1 MSHSSSNS
9 RRTDSGKSSVGGLDT
24 VMVIRLVLAS
34 LIFAVSLILQLPDL
48 LGTVLLI
55 VSAIIA
61 GYDIVLQAA
70 EQAKGGNIYSLQTV
84 IVFVTA
90 LSFIIGFGIEG
101 AALIILYQ
109 IGFGLIAYASER
121 TKRSALELLQYNDR
135 ETVEQV
141 SEIVS
146 DPDNTAMSLESA
158 TGGAASFVLKAAIV
172 FAVIFAVVAPIVT
185 AMSFVVA
192 IHRALTIII
201 VATPLSVVVS
211 IPLANHV
218 GLCYAAQFGVVYRN
232 ASVMEQAAS
241 SKLAVMDKAGVFTA
255 DCPKLVSVQPSIL
268 DKNTFMTFAAHAAYY
283 SSQSFAKAISASWAN
298 DYRLELVSDFVD
310 IPGYGVDLTIG
321 GAHVTLA
328 SRELFVSRGVSVP
341 FEEISNN
348 KVMYMTVSDRYVG
361 YLVISDEVS
370 SDVKGL
376 VSELKAA
383 GIAKCILLSEEGSD
397 ATEALSDELEFDEAF
412 GECDTAKKVKLVEDL
427 SNSTNDGIIYIYS
440 TGIEAH
446 SAAGVD
452 IRVSKKSKFADA
464 TLDPDYIANLPNALR
479 VCHRVNQI
487 STINA
492 IFAFLV
498 KAILIFLSIIGFCN
512 IWFAIFIDM
521 VAAVATILHTI
532 RVTSNP
538 LFVMKK

>member
-9 RRTDSGKSSVGGLDT
+9 RRTVSGKSSVGGLDT

-70 EQAKGGNIYSLQTV
+70 EQARGGNIYSLQTV

-283 SSQSFAKAISASWAN
+283 SSQSFAKAISASWSN

-397 ATEALSDELEFDEAF
+397 ATEALSDELGFDEAF

-492 IFAFLV
+492 VFAFLV

-538 LFVMKK
+538 LFVFKK